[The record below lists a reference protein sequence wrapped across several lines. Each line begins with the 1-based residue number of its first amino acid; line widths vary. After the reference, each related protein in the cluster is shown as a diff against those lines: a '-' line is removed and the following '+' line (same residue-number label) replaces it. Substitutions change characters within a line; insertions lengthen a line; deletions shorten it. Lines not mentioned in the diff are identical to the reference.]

1 MREFKDASDTFVIR
15 EGKILVQTYAG
26 KVTRKT

>member
-1 MREFKDASDTFVIR
+1 MREFEVASDTFVIR
-15 EGKILVQTYAG
+15 DGKILVRTYAG